1 MTQRPL
7 TRVQLQEA
15 VDAFES
21 TKTSKCPLGN
31 QVEAAC
37 SLDLPKSTFTHR
49 LRMALKEGVT
59 PNAEGKEYETPD
71 LPSDEIPP
79 EELKERLKKR
89 FIERQKAHQAR
100 SWMKFKV
107 KVEGP
112 FALAFIGDPHLDD
125 NGCNW
130 PLLDRDIE
138 LVKNTEA
145 LWSVG
150 LGDYTNNWA
159 GILSQRVSPMQE
171 VTRPQAWRLAEWFF
185 GQKKPNGQSI
195 HWLLI
200 KGNHDVWSNEKG
212 LGDPLDWMEH
222 GAGPLEDWKA
232 QFVAVCSNG
241 REVPIYAAHNFKG
254 HSFWHPGHGPLRKA
268 RLQGE
273 AELYI
278 CGDKHTWQCI
288 ELEDPE
294 RPGRVFWAV
303 RARGYKFMDDY
314 AVKLGHEQQ
323 QYGCTITAVIDPEAS
338 GPCAI
343 RCFPD
348 LEEAAD
354 FLKFKR
360 KGLR

>member
-1 MTQRPL
+1 MAQKAL
-7 TRVQLQEA
+7 NIEQLQEA
-15 VDAFES
+15 IDSFEE
-21 TKTSKCPLGN
+21 TKTQKCPQGN
-31 QVEAAC
+31 ISEASR
-37 SLDLPKSTFTHR
+37 SLDMPAPTFRHR
-49 LRMALKEGVT
+49 LRIAREEGFL
-59 PNAEGKEYETPD
+59 PGPQMKEYEVPN
-71 LPSDEIPP
+71 LPTGEIPS
-79 EELKERLKKR
+79 EELKETLKKR
-89 FIERQKAHQAR
+89 FIEKRKAHEAR
-100 SWMKFKV
+100 KWMKFKV
-107 KVEGP
+107 NVEGP
-112 FALAFIGDPHLDD
+112 FGLVFIGDPHLDD

-138 LVKNTEA
+138 LIKNTEA

-171 VTRPQAWRLAEWFF
+171 VSRPQAWKLAEWFF

-200 KGNHDVWSNEKG
+200 KGNHDMWADSRG
-212 LGDPLDWMEH
+212 LGDPLNWMEH

-241 REVPIYAAHNFKG
+241 REVPIYAAHNFQG

-268 RLQGE
+268 RLHGE

-294 RPGRVFWAV
+294 RPGRIFWAV
-303 RARGYKFMDDY
+303 RARGYKFMDEY
-314 AVKLGHEQQ
+314 ALIHGYEEQ
-323 QYGCTITAVIDPEAS
+323 QYGCSITAIIDPESS
-338 GPCAI
+338 GTSAI

-348 LEEAAD
+348 VEEAAE

-360 KGLR
+360 KGL